1 MLLEYVIIAII
12 GGDIMAKTNI
22 TILKALVRSN
32 HLYEYMDI
40 FDVNNN
46 FASIYPFTTE
56 NIKGYLDL
64 MDVKDKDVLTVGA
77 SGDQTLNLLV
87 RDVKSVD
94 YFDMNPFTKMYF
106 NLKCAAIKVLSVD
119 EYYEFFCYD
128 AFPSTFKKNNNAFSI
143 NTYHKISPYLGMVTR
158 QFWDSLYLKQKGVD
172 IRKSMLFSNDEEP
185 FKVLPKVND
194 YLSEDSFEK
203 LRTIMLTK
211 EEPKFIETNILK
223 LSRKLTKKY
232 DYILLSNIAQY
243 LDYIYDKN
251 ELINFR
257 RLILNL
263 SNDLNPNGKL
273 MISYLYDTKED
284 TPWNKNYAMIYNLK
298 KVKEVFKE
306 ENLELLNFPAITDLK
321 WQYQAE
327 VKDAALVYTK
337 KN

>member
-1 MLLEYVIIAII
+1 
-12 GGDIMAKTNI
+12 MAKIDI

-32 HLYEYMDI
+32 HLYEYMDT

-64 MDVKDKDVLTVGA
+64 MDVRDKDVLTVGA

-87 RDVKSVD
+87 RDAKSVD

-106 NLKCAAIKVLSVD
+106 NLKCAAIKVLSVE
-119 EYYEFFCYD
+119 EYFEFFCYD
-128 AFPSTFKKNNNAFSI
+128 AFPSTFKKNKNAFSI
-143 NTYHKISPYLGMVTR
+143 NIYHKISPHLDAFTR
-158 QFWDSLYLKQKGVD
+158 QFWDSLYLKQNGVD
-172 IRKSMLFSNDEEP
+172 IRKSMLFSTDEEP
-185 FKVLPKVND
+185 FKILPKVND

-203 LRTIMLTK
+203 LRVIMGIKK
-211 EEPKFIETNILK
+211 EPSFIETNVTSLSSK
-223 LSRKLTKKY
+223 LAKKY

-243 LDYIYDKN
+243 LDYIYDKD

-263 SNDLNPNGKL
+263 SKNLNPNGKL
-273 MISYLYDTKED
+273 MLSYLYDTKEN
-284 TPWNKNYAMIYNLK
+284 TPWNEDYAAIYNLR

-306 ENLELLNFPAITDLK
+306 ENLELINFNAITDLR
-321 WQYQAE
+321 WQYQAD
-327 VKDAALVYTK
+327 VKDAALIYTK

>member
-1 MLLEYVIIAII
+1 
-12 GGDIMAKTNI
+12 MAKIDI

-32 HLYEYMDI
+32 YLYEYMDT
-40 FDVNNN
+40 FDVNNK
-46 FASIYPFTTE
+46 FVSIYPFTTE

-64 MDVKDKDVLTVGA
+64 MDVKGKDVLTVGA

-87 RDVKSVD
+87 RDVNSVD

-106 NLKCAAIKVLSVD
+106 DLKCAAIKILSVE
-119 EYYEFFCYD
+119 EYLQFFCYD

-143 NTYHKISPYLGMVTR
+143 NTYHKISPHLEASTR
-158 QFWDSLYLKQKGVD
+158 RFWDSLYLEQNGVD
-172 IRKSMLFSNDEEP
+172 IRKSMLFSTDEEP

-211 EEPKFIETNILK
+211 DEPRFIETNITK
-223 LSRKLTKKY
+223 LSSKLTKKY

-243 LDYIYDKN
+243 LDYIYDKD
-251 ELINFR
+251 ELNRFR

-263 SNDLNPNGKL
+263 SFDLNTNGKL
-273 MISYLYDTKED
+273 MLSYLYDTKEN
-284 TPWNKNYAMIYNLK
+284 TPWKERYATIYNFK
-298 KVKEVFKE
+298 KVKEVFRE
-306 ENLELLNFPAITDLK
+306 ENLDLLNFDAITDLK
-321 WQYQAE
+321 WQYQAD
-327 VKDAALVYTK
+327 VKDAALIYTK

>member
-1 MLLEYVIIAII
+1 
-12 GGDIMAKTNI
+12 MAKIDI

-32 HLYEYMDI
+32 HLYEYMDT

-64 MDVKDKDVLTVGA
+64 MDVRDKDVLTVGA

-87 RDVKSVD
+87 RDAKSVD

-106 NLKCAAIKVLSVD
+106 NLKCAAIKVLSVE
-119 EYYEFFCYD
+119 EYFEFFCYD
-128 AFPSTFKKNNNAFSI
+128 AFPSTFKKNKNAFSI
-143 NTYHKISPYLGMVTR
+143 NIYHKISPHLDAFTR
-158 QFWDSLYLKQKGVD
+158 QFWDSLYLKQNGVD
-172 IRKSMLFSNDEEP
+172 IRKSMLFSTDEEP
-185 FKVLPKVND
+185 FKILPKVND

-203 LRTIMLTK
+203 LRVIIGIKK
-211 EEPKFIETNILK
+211 EPSFIETNVTSLSSK
-223 LSRKLTKKY
+223 LAKKY

-243 LDYIYDKN
+243 LDYIYDKD

-263 SNDLNPNGKL
+263 SKNLNPNGKL
-273 MISYLYDTKED
+273 MLSYLYDTKEN
-284 TPWNKNYAMIYNLK
+284 TPWNEDYAAIYNLR

-306 ENLELLNFPAITDLK
+306 ENLELINFNAITDLR
-321 WQYQAE
+321 WQYQAD
-327 VKDAALVYTK
+327 VKDAALIYTK